1 MTIVIVI
8 LTQMTVLFEIVNNS
22 VAVADAGI
30 TINGENVRL
39 MVIRCIRPLL
49 GN

>member
-1 MTIVIVI
+1 MCVYM
-8 LTQMTVLFEIVNNS
+8 LLLLLLLL
-22 VAVADAGI
+22 AGI

-39 MVIRCIRPLL
+39 MVINCIRPLL